1 MLNEK
6 ITAKVI
12 CSTNYARYIEEG
24 TGPAVGHSRYFPP
37 PGVLINWLMR
47 KLGKSEDEARK
58 VEYVIRRGIYQHG
71 TEPQPFLKP
80 AKEQA
85 VRQLRGILAQA
96 ITRSVKEIMSEL
108 H

>member
-1 MLNEK
+1 
-6 ITAKVI
+6 
-12 CSTNYARYIEEG
+12 
-24 TGPAVGHSRYFPP
+24 
-37 PGVLINWLMR
+37 MR